1 MRLVVQR
8 VLEANVHV
16 NGSLIG
22 QIKRGYLIY
31 VGIKTTDTMDHA
43 IKAANKVH
51 LLRVFE
57 DEQGKMNL
65 PLSSINGSILA
76 ISQFTLYGDTKGNNR
91 PSFILAAR
99 PEHANPIYEKFCEIL
114 SKDHPVSQGI
124 FGADMK
130 VFSINDGPVTIM
142 IDID

>member
-8 VLEANVHV
+8 VLEANVQV
-16 NGSLIG
+16 DGKLIG
-22 QIKRGYLIY
+22 EIKRGYLIY
-31 VGIKTTDTMDHA
+31 IGIKTTDTLEHA
-43 IKAANKVH
+43 EKAATKVH
-51 LLRVFE
+51 NLRVFE

-99 PEHANPIYEKFCEIL
+99 PEQANPIYEHFCHL
-114 SKDHPVSQGI
+114 LALNHPVQKGI

-130 VFSINDGPVTIM
+130 VFCINDGPVTIM

>member
-8 VLEANVHV
+8 VLEAKVHV
-16 NGSLIG
+16 DGALVG
-22 QIKRGYLIY
+22 CIKQGYLIY

-43 IKAANKVH
+43 LRAATKVH
-51 LLRVFE
+51 NLRVFE

-65 PLSSINGSILA
+65 PLSSVDGSILA

-99 PEHANPIYEKFCEIL
+99 PEQANPIYEKFCEIL
-114 SKDHPVSQGI
+114 SIEHPVHKGI

-130 VFSINDGPVTIM
+130 VSSINDGPVTIM

>member
-16 NGSLIG
+16 DGKLIG
-22 QIKRGYLIY
+22 DIKRGYLIY
-31 VGIKTTDTMDHA
+31 IGIKTTDTMEHA
-43 IKAANKVH
+43 EKAASKVH

-57 DEQGKMNL
+57 DDQGKMNL
-65 PLSSINGSILA
+65 PLSSIDGSILA

-99 PEHANPIYEKFCEIL
+99 PEHANPIYERFCDIL
-114 SKDHPVSQGI
+114 SSHHHVQKGI

-130 VFSINDGPVTIM
+130 VSCINDGPVTIM

>member
-8 VLEANVHV
+8 VLEAKVHV
-16 NGSLIG
+16 NESLVGSIG
-22 QIKRGYLIY
+22 RGYLIY
-31 VGIKTTDTMDHA
+31 VGIKTTDTHEHA
-43 IKAANKVH
+43 IKAATKVH
-51 LLRVFE
+51 LLRIFE

-65 PLSSINGSILA
+65 PLSSIQGSILA

-91 PSFILAAR
+91 PSFIMAAR
-99 PEHANPIYEKFCEIL
+99 PEQANPIYDVFCEKL
-114 SKDHPVSQGI
+114 ALDHPVQKGL

-130 VFSINDGPVTIM
+130 VESMNDGPVTIL